1 MQVRIHPWLT
11 RDGLQWYW
19 ALFQNSTEIKGN
31 LFIKFGGI
39 WIGHLFPKKTP
50 FFFLFIFKTNKQTK
64 HYQRTKNTKRK
75 PRSHEDMSTS
85 VCSRLRKVFKYF
97 PLISI
102 LTRLWVRMRGLQ
114 SVKMKRSN
122 SAFSRDTEYLIKSW
136 ICRIQFFAVFSSVSP
151 FALC

>member
-1 MQVRIHPWLT
+1 MDRTFISKEDTIFLCI
-11 RDGLQWYW
+11 YIKNKK
-19 ALFQNSTEIKGN
+19 QNN
-31 LFIKFGGI
+31 N
-39 WIGHLFPKKTP
+39 KK
-50 FFFLFIFKTNKQTK
+50 IK

-75 PRSHEDMSTS
+75 PRSHEDMSIS
-85 VCSRLRKVFKYF
+85 VCSRLRKLFKYF
-97 PLISI
+97 PLVSI

-122 SAFSRDTEYLIKSW
+122 SAFSRDTEYLIKYW